1 LCLHNPGFP
10 FWLENVKRLLPTAQP
25 KIPNKRLDMTNIN
38 SMLFAGLVL
47 AGSNVNAW
55 AQAEGDARQGAA
67 FAQAACSQ
75 CHAVG
80 RNQVRSR
87 NRNAPSF
94 RSVARAPGMT
104 GTALHVWFETPHPS
118 MPNLILRSTDKENVF
133 AYILSLKDRN

>member
-1 LCLHNPGFP
+1 M
-10 FWLENVKRLLPTAQP
+10 K
-25 KIPNKRLDMTNIN
+25 NIRPVI
-38 SMLFAGLVL
+38 LAGLVL
-47 AGSNVNAW
+47 AGFSASAW

-80 RNQVRSR
+80 RNQVRSPSR
-87 NRNAPSF
+87 YAPSF
-94 RSVARAPGMT
+94 RSVARASGMT
-104 GTALHVWFETPHPS
+104 ATALHVWFQTPHPS